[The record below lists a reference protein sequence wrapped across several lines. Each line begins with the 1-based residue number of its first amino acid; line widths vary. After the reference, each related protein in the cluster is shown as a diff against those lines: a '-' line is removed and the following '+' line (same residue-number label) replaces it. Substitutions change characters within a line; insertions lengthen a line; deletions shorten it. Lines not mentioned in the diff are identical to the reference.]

1 MASVG
6 TIKYK
11 NGSTWVDILHPVG
24 SFYLSTNSTS
34 PSSLFGGTWVQITN
48 AVLRGATNFGYTG
61 NDSTTLSLSQI
72 PQHNHSF
79 WGYMTEK
86 EASGYGLNGSS
97 DFQNRVLVYVDAD
110 QTGFVGRMSTG
121 GSIVTETGQ
130 AHTNI
135 QRSLNCFIWYRTA

>member
-24 SFYLSTNSTS
+24 SFYFSTKSTS
-34 PSSLFGGTWVQITN
+34 PSSLFGGTWSQIN
-48 AVLRGATNFGYTG
+48 GAVPRGATSFGYTG

-86 EASGYGLNGSS
+86 EASGYGLNGSPN
-97 DFQNRVLVYVDAD
+97 FQNRVLVYQAGDN
-110 QTGFVGRMSTG
+110 TGFVGRMSSG
-121 GSIVTETGQ
+121 GSIVFETGK